1 MLEKSRANLTTEA
14 NVDGD
19 KLEGERQDLGNA
31 EAGKKA
37 AAVAKSEKGSF
48 PGRGTSGDATQPT
61 QGGAD
66 QQVGDTIED
75 LGSEEDGKKAAASAK
90 DAGGLTGKGGQEG
103 AAPNFTTTTDGTK
116 VINKASSKGNV
127 DGVKL
132 EDIDLGPIFGDADL
146 SEEFKDKAASLFEAV
161 VTARVN
167 HEFEALQ
174 EAYQAELAEEVAEVK
189 ADLVEKIDAFLSE
202 VVTTWVEEN
211 QVSIEAGLRTEI
223 AENFINNLKGLFK
236 ESYIEVPTEKYNVI
250 EDLESQVQ
258 ALQAQLA
265 EQVATAA
272 DLAEQNEA
280 LQKEQA
286 FAEVTEGLA
295 DTEIDKLKAL
305 AEGVEFGSEE
315 LFKEKLSVI
324 KENYFPKAT
333 KTSPE
338 KVLFEQTQAG
348 GNFAGENSGTMSKY
362 VSSISK
368 MSVK

>member
-1 MLEKSRANLTTEA
+1 MLEKSRANLSEA
-14 NVDGD
+14 NVDGA
-19 KLEGERQDLGNA
+19 KLDGERQDLGGA
-31 EAGKKA
+31 DAGKKA
-37 AAVAKSEKGSF
+37 SAAAKSEKGGF
-48 PGRGTSGDATQPT
+48 PGNGESGDKTAPKQ
-61 QGGAD
+61 GAD
-66 QQVGDTIED
+66 DEQIEDDIED
-75 LGSEEDGKKAAASAK
+75 LGSEDDGKKAAASAK

-103 AAPNFTTTTDGTK
+103 AAPNFTTVADGTK
-116 VINKASSKGNV
+116 VINKSSSKGNV

-132 EDIDLGPIFGDADL
+132 EEIDLGPIFGDAAL
-146 SEEFKDKAASLFEAV
+146 SEEFKDKATSLFEAV

-167 HEFEALQ
+167 HEFQALQ
-174 EAYQAELAEEVAEVK
+174 EQYEAELAEEVAEVK
-189 ADLVEKIDAFLSE
+189 SDLVEKVDAFLSN

-265 EQVATAA
+265 EQVSTAA

-286 FAEVTEGLA
+286 FASVTEGLA

-338 KVLFEQTQAG
+338 KVLFEQTQNG
-348 GNFAGENSGTMSKY
+348 GNFAGETSSAMNKY

-368 MSVK
+368 TSVK

>member
-1 MLEKSRANLTTEA
+1 MLDKNRANLSEA
-14 NVDGD
+14 NVDGT

-37 AAVAKSEKGSF
+37 AAAAKSEKASF
-48 PGRGTSGDATQPT
+48 PGNGESGDKTQPK
-61 QGGAD
+61 QGAED
-66 QQVGDTIED
+66 EQIEDDIED

-132 EDIDLGPIFGDADL
+132 EDIDLGPIFGDANL
-146 SEEFKDKAASLFEAV
+146 SEEFKSKATSLFEAV

-167 HEFEALQ
+167 HEYDALQ
-174 EAYQAELAEEVAEVK
+174 EKYQAELAEEVEEIK
-189 ADLVEKIDAFLSE
+189 AGLVEQIDSFLSN

-223 AENFINNLKGLFK
+223 AEGFINNLKGLFK
-236 ESYIEVPTEKYNVI
+236 ESYIEVPTEKYDVL

-265 EQVATAA
+265 EQVATAT

-280 LQKEQA
+280 LQKDQA
-286 FAEVTEGLA
+286 FAQVTEGLA

-315 LFKEKLSVI
+315 LFKEKLNVI
-324 KENYFPKAT
+324 KENYFPKAS

-338 KVLFEQTQAG
+338 KVLFEQTQNG
-348 GNFAGENSGTMSKY
+348 GNFANENTGAMSKY

-368 MSVK
+368 MAVK

>member
-1 MLEKSRANLTTEA
+1 MLEKSRANLSEA
-14 NVDGD
+14 NVDGT
-19 KLEGERQDLGNA
+19 KLPAERQDLDGA

-37 AAVAKSEKGSF
+37 AAAAKSEKGSF
-48 PGRGTSGDATQPT
+48 PGRGESGDKTQPT
-61 QGGAD
+61 QGAAD
-66 QQVGDTIED
+66 QQVGDTVED
-75 LGSEEDGKKAAASAK
+75 LDSEEDGKKAAAKASY
-90 DAGGLTGKGGQEG
+90 AGGLTGKGGQEG

-146 SEEFKDKAASLFEAV
+146 SEEFKDKATSLFEAV

-167 HEFEALQ
+167 HEFQALQ
-174 EAYQAELAEEVAEVK
+174 ETYDAELAEEVAEVK
-189 ADLVEKIDAFLSE
+189 AELVEKIDAFLSE
-202 VVTTWVEEN
+202 VVSTWVEEN

-258 ALQAQLA
+258 TLQAQLA
-265 EQVATAA
+265 EQATAA
-272 DLAEQNEA
+272 AELAEQNEV

-286 FAEVTEGLA
+286 FASVTEGLA
-295 DTEIDKLKAL
+295 DTEIDKLKSL

-338 KVLFEQTQAG
+338 KVLFEQTQNG
-348 GNFAGENSGTMSKY
+348 GNFAGETNSVMSKY

-368 MSVK
+368 TSVK